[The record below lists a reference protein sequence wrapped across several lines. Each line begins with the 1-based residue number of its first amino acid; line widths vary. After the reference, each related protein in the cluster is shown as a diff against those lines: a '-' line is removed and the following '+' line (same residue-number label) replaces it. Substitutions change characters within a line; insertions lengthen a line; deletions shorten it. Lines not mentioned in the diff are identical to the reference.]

1 MACTRCETPIEN
13 GDLRCAVCALV
24 LAAPVAGAA
33 DAVRASVLRCTDCAA
48 AIAFSAEKQAPHCS
62 FCGAVMRVE
71 QPLDPLERAELRLP
85 FQVERA
91 EAEAALREWL
101 GRRGWLHPSDLVAG
115 ARLHKMEAL
124 HWAGWV
130 VDARALVS
138 WAADSDHDSGRS
150 DWAPHGGQV
159 TMDFDN
165 IVVPASRGLTY
176 QECAKLTRYYDLA
189 SAEAI
194 GEDDDVLAGGVI
206 ESFDA
211 QRSAARRTVLSAI
224 EATAAARLQRGT
236 IPGRRFRN
244 VKVGVFLQGLS
255 TRRVALPAWVLVY
268 RYRGAPHRAVVHGQ
282 EAGCVVGRAP
292 YSFWKIF
299 ALVAGG
305 LAGLLG
311 IIALIWLM
319 TRAG

>member
-1 MACTRCETPIEN
+1 MTACTRCETPIES

-24 LAAPVAGAA
+24 LAAPRPPAA
-33 DAVRASVLRCTDCAA
+33 DDVRASVLRCVDCGA

-71 QPLDPLERAELRLP
+71 QPLDPLEQAELRLP
-85 FQVERA
+85 FTVDRA
-91 EAEAALREWL
+91 TAEQALTVWL
-101 GRRGWLHPSDLVAG
+101 GRRGWLHPKDLATG

-138 WAADSDHDSGRS
+138 WTADSDFDSGRS
-150 DWAPHGGQV
+150 DWAPHSGQV

-165 IVVPASRGLTY
+165 IVVPASRGLTHR
-176 QECAKLTRYYDLA
+176 ECAALTRYYDLS
-189 SAEAI
+189 SAVPIRA
-194 GEDDDVLAGGVI
+194 GEENEDGVV
-206 ESFDA
+206 EEFDA
-211 QRSAARRTVLSAI
+211 QRSAARRTVLDAI

-244 VKVGVFLQGLS
+244 VKVGVFLQGLT

-268 RYRGAPHRAVVHGQ
+268 RYRDEPHRAVVHGQ

-292 YSFWKIF
+292 YSFWKIA

-305 LAGLLG
+305 LAL
-311 IIALIWLM
+311 IAAIVAVVM
-319 TRAG
+319 SR

>member
-1 MACTRCETPIEN
+1 MACTRCETPIES

-24 LAAPVAGAA
+24 LAAPAA
-33 DAVRASVLRCTDCAA
+33 AADDAVRASVLRCTDCGA
-48 AIAFSAEKQAPHCS
+48 AIAFSAEKQAPHCA

-71 QPLDPLERAELRLP
+71 QPLDPLEKAELRLP
-85 FQVERA
+85 FQVDRA
-91 EAEAALREWL
+91 EAEAALTAWL
-101 GRRGWLHPSDLVAG
+101 GRRGWLHPKDLVTG

-150 DWAPHGGQV
+150 AWAPHSGQV

-176 QECAKLTRYYDLA
+176 AECAKLTRYYDLGTA
-189 SAEAI
+189 DPI
-194 GEDDDVLAGGVI
+194 RDDDDAGDGI
-206 ESFDA
+206 LEEFDA
-211 QRSAARRTVLSAI
+211 QRSAARRTVLDAI
-224 EATAAARLQRGT
+224 ESTAAARLQRGT

-268 RYRGAPHRAVVHGQ
+268 RYRGSPHRAVVHGQ
-282 EAGCVVGRAP
+282 EAGCVIGRAP
-292 YSFWKIF
+292 YSFWKIA

-305 LAGLLG
+305 LALITL
-311 IIALIWLM
+311 IVAVVALM
-319 TRAG
+319 SR

>member
-1 MACTRCETPIEN
+1 MMECTRCDTPIEA

-24 LAAPVAGAA
+24 LAAPRAA
-33 DAVRASVLRCTDCAA
+33 AAEDVRASVLRCTDCGA

-62 FCGAVMRVE
+62 FCGAVMRIE
-71 QPLDPLERAELRLP
+71 QPLDPLEQAELRLP
-85 FQVERA
+85 FTVERA
-91 EAEAALREWL
+91 AAEAALHEWL
-101 GRRGWLHPSDLVAG
+101 GRRGWLHPADLVTG

-150 DWAPHGGQV
+150 AWAPHAGQV

-165 IVVPASRGLTY
+165 IVVPASRGLTF

-189 SAEAI
+189 TAEPI
-194 GEDDDVLAGGVI
+194 RAGDEADGVV
-206 ESFDA
+206 EEFDA

-244 VKVGVFLQGLS
+244 VKVGVFLQGLT

-292 YSFWKIF
+292 YSFWKIA

-305 LAGLLG
+305 LAVIAAIVAAVVLLS
-311 IIALIWLM
+311 
-319 TRAG
+319 R